1 MAATL
6 AENVVEE
13 IPMPFPEMVLKW
25 FKRIIKIP
33 NVIMDWKALSLEL
46 GKMKAV
52 HNKRMNPGLRGRI

>member
-25 FKRIIKIP
+25 FKRTIKIP
-33 NVIMDWKALSLEL
+33 NVIMDWKAWSLEM
-46 GKMKAV
+46 GKMKGV

>member
-6 AENVVEE
+6 AVNVVKA
-13 IPMPFPEMVLKW
+13 IPTPFPERVLKW

-33 NVIMDWKALSLEL
+33 NAAMDWKAWSLKM

-52 HNKRMNPGLRGRI
+52 HNKRKNPGLRGRI